1 MAFIGRI
8 TSGQELTQAQ
18 LDNNFLCHYP
28 VGAIYMNAN
37 NPNSPN
43 TYIGYGTW
51 KKFAEGRV
59 LLGEGTGFS
68 AGSTGG
74 SLSHTLTTGE
84 IPSHS
89 HPPADANSNKEE
101 QRRGYGALQ
110 FKSVA
115 GKGNNIKNSSFAG
128 GDLSHNNVQPYITVY
143 MWERTAT

>member
-37 NPNSPN
+37 NSNSPN

-59 LLGEGTGFS
+59 LLGET
-68 AGSTGG
+68 AGAALGDNGG
-74 SLSHTLTTGE
+74 SLSHKLTISE
-84 IPSHS
+84 LPSHNHGS
-89 HPPADANSNKEE
+89 KE
-101 QRRGYGALQ
+101 GAGR
-110 FKSVA
+110 S
-115 GKGNNIKNSSFAG
+115 KNGQGGRNTQLDGTGGTIQVNMTFTG
-128 GDLSHNNVQPYITVY
+128 GDEPHNNVQPYITVY